1 MSKTFYVIDGHSQ
14 IFRAYHA
21 MRPGSMTGPDGQPT
35 WATFIF
41 IRMLLKFIH
50 ERKPTYL
57 AMALDGPRTELKR
70 TAEYPEYKA
79 NRPPLPEDFPAQEEQ
94 IFQAIEALGI
104 PMLKVQGYEA
114 DDILATL
121 AERIAGEEMDLFIVS
136 RDKDLD
142 QLVND
147 HVVLYDPMKDEVL
160 DAETIETK
168 KGYRPDQAVEVQ
180 ALMGDSSDNI
190 PGVPGV
196 GPKTAAKLITKYGT
210 AEAVLDHADEQTP
223 KLSENLKKHADD
235 LRLSRRLVELDR
247 DVPLELDLDEMRT
260 EAMDYENLRPLF
272 EELGFQS
279 LLDDLDAARQAA
291 TDDPSRPADD
301 RDASACTDRRAQD
314 CAALARPTKTTTAN
328 DFDYRLVDTP
338 EGLAKVAEALKD
350 VSRLSVDTETTSVQ
364 PMRASLVGVCLAWE
378 PGRGVYIP
386 VAGPLMATT
395 LEPDTVREAI
405 GPSLADPNIEKIAHN
420 LKYDRIVLEQA
431 GYELTGPAFDTMIAA
446 HVLDSSRLT
455 YKLDAL
461 ALEILN
467 HKCIPI
473 EEIIG
478 SGRHQTTMDAVP
490 TETVAPY
497 AAEDADV
504 ALRLADVLRPQLEAE
519 GLDALLR
526 DVEMPLLPVLTEMER
541 TGIRVDPQRL
551 KAMSV
556 ELGSRAEALHEAI
569 IDAAG
574 RPFNPDSPKQ
584 LGEVLFE
591 ELGFPVV
598 KRTKTGPSTNSSVLE
613 QLAAEHANKPPLPA
627 LILKYRKLTKLIGT
641 YLKALGE
648 CIHPATGRVHTSFHQ
663 AGTATGRL
671 SSSDP
676 NLQNIPIRTEE
687 GRQIRSAFVADDG
700 WKLLAADYSQVELRM
715 LAHLCRDETLMQAF
729 SDDQDIHAIVA
740 AEVFGVPLADVTPE
754 QRGRAKGVNFGIIY
768 GQTAFGL
775 ARGLQIPQHEAAEF
789 ISTYHRR
796 FPRIREFLDDC
807 IRQAKQ
813 TGYVETIFK
822 RRRPITEIDSSNAQR
837 RAAAERLAI
846 NSVVQ
851 GSAADLIKQAM
862 IKLDTRI
869 RNQGRATRM
878 LLQIHDELV
887 FEIPEPD
894 VEADREMI
902 AEEMTGAIEL
912 AVPLKV
918 DVGVGDNWMDAK

>member
-1 MSKTFYVIDGHSQ
+1 MAKTFYVIDGHSQ

-21 MRPGSMTGPDGQPT
+21 MRPGSMTGPDGEPT

-41 IRMLLKFIH
+41 IRMLLKFIR
-50 ERKPTYL
+50 ERRPTYL
-57 AMALDGPRTELKR
+57 AMAIDGPRAELKR
-70 TAEYPEYKA
+70 TAEYPDYKA
-79 NRPPLPEDFPAQEEQ
+79 NRPPLPEDFPPQEAQ
-94 IFQAIEALGI
+94 IFRAIEALGI
-104 PMLKVQGYEA
+104 PMLKAQGYEA
-114 DDILATL
+114 DDILATI
-121 AERIAGEEMDLFIVS
+121 AEQLAGEEMDVVIVS

-147 HVVLYDPMKDEVL
+147 HVVLYDPMKDEML
-160 DAETIETK
+160 DAATIETA

-196 GPKTAAKLITKYGT
+196 GPKTAAKLIAKYGT
-210 AEAVLDHADEQTP
+210 AEAVLEHADEQTP
-223 KLSENLKKHADD
+223 KLSENLLKHAAD
-235 LRLSRRLVELDR
+235 LRLSRQLVELDR
-247 DVPLELDLDEMRT
+247 DVPIELDLDEMRT

-279 LLDDLDAARQAA
+279 LLDDLDAAKQTAEGGEPNPDAA
-291 TDDPSRPADD
+291 RDGTAEPSRPAQ
-301 RDASACTDRRAQD
+301 ATTP
-314 CAALARPTKTTTAN
+314 ARPSKTTTAE
-328 DFDYRLVDTP
+328 DFDYRLIDTP
-338 EGLAKVAEALKD
+338 EALAEVAEVLGS

-364 PMRASLVGVCLAWE
+364 PMWASLVGISLAWE

-395 LEPDTVREAI
+395 LEAEAVREAV
-405 GPSLADPNIEKIAHN
+405 GPALADPNIEKIAHN
-420 LKYDRIVLEQA
+420 LKYDRIVLQQA
-431 GYELTGPAFDTMIAA
+431 GYELAGPCFDTLIAA

-461 ALEILN
+461 ALDILN

-478 SGRHQTTMDAVP
+478 SGRNQTTMDAVP

-504 ALRLADVLRPQLEAE
+504 ALRLAEVLRPQLQAE
-519 GLDALLR
+519 GLDVLLR
-526 DVEMPLLPVLTEMER
+526 DVEMPLLPVLAEMER

-551 KAMSV
+551 KAMAV
-556 ELGSRAEALHEAI
+556 ELGSQAEALHDAI
-569 IDAAG
+569 LHAAG

-613 QLAAEHANKPPLPA
+613 QLAAEHADKPPLPA

-648 CIHPATGRVHTSFHQ
+648 CIHPTTGRVHTSFHQ

-700 WKLLAADYSQVELRM
+700 CKLLAADYSQVELRM
-715 LAHLCRDETLMQAF
+715 LAHFCRDETLMQAF
-729 SDDQDIHAIVA
+729 ADDQDIHAIVA

-775 ARGLQIPQHEAAEF
+775 ARGLQIPQREAAEF
-789 ISTYHRR
+789 ITTYHQR
-796 FPRIREFLDDC
+796 FPRIHEFLDAC

-813 TGYVETIFK
+813 AGYVETIFK
-822 RRRPITEIDSSNAQR
+822 RRRPIAEIDSSNAQR

-862 IKLDTRI
+862 IKLDARI
-869 RNQGRATRM
+869 RNEDRKTRM

-887 FEIPEPD
+887 FEIPEAD
-894 VEADREMI
+894 VETDRSMI
-902 AEEMTGAIEL
+902 VEEMTQAIEL

-918 DVGVGDNWMDAK
+918 DVGVGENWLEAK